1 MSRLIQD
8 FVIFVQMID
17 QGLLFF
23 RFIFIISIIMTLI
36 RFFYENLTF
45 GSFTYSTTQ
54 LVHLNEFLKGKSAH
68 DANWFVLINQHS
80 GFGRI

>member
-1 MSRLIQD
+1 
-8 FVIFVQMID
+8 
-17 QGLLFF
+17 
-23 RFIFIISIIMTLI
+23 MTLI

-45 GSFTYSTTQ
+45 DSFTYSTTQ